1 MHSAVCEAVQYLD
14 LGLDSADPQRTANA
28 HECVHRRLALL
39 LLGGGEASRLRARAR
54 PAEVPMPMAGEWTPD
69 EDDVIMTEIDSARK
83 QHLEVAVAVREAGK
97 HLPHRALV
105 DISSRYYL
113 YLKGHM
119 KGMVCHASGEGAV

>member
-1 MHSAVCEAVQYLD
+1 
-14 LGLDSADPQRTANA
+14 
-28 HECVHRRLALL
+28 
-39 LLGGGEASRLRARAR
+39 
-54 PAEVPMPMAGEWTPD
+54 MPMAGEWTPD